1 MNMNKTNYK
10 IFDLFI
16 FTLIASA
23 VEGIN
28 VYAFNMFKINVN
40 GYSFSQI
47 YSLSFSC
54 LLGMIAI
61 FRWNAAGLVVA
72 PVSGAVSV
80 AVRLFLGQSVTV
92 NLWLAYTL
100 GYLGLAICLLFFVKV
115 KKEDMLKEK
124 GLMIMYYFSGYI
136 VVELLKSLCQI
147 GVADYWKLLVNY
159 IAFDLFN
166 IVIGLLVFWVAI
178 KQKSLV
184 VDMNSYLDEIHTI
197 KGKLGGQDIVS
208 KNININVEELAE
220 ADEINEAAIL
230 DGGTLSNEDLRRME
244 ANRRKFENRV
254 SKFDEENQELREY
267 QKSKEAKKHGSR

>member
-1 MNMNKTNYK
+1 MNKTNYK